1 MNADLIRD
9 MEESI
14 KLLNDSKYM
23 NSIVPEIDN
32 NASTTNN
39 EEWLQE
45 IEYSVKTY
53 HLEQDI
59 SDEF

>member
-1 MNADLIRD
+1 MNKDLQKD

-23 NSIVPEIDN
+23 SSIVPEIDN
-32 NASTTNN
+32 NASTTNC

-45 IEYSVKTY
+45 IEYSVKNY
-53 HLEQDI
+53 HFEQDL